1 MSTELDTLITADMR
15 ACIGRESPVV
25 SLPEEISA
33 SDVRRYV
40 QAVGDDNPLWSDDEL
55 ARRAGYRGR
64 RVPPLLVVELHW
76 RTGDREAENLVESEW
91 SGLVYPDGYTSFR
104 NAGRELEWFAPV
116 YVGDLLTF
124 QSRLADVFVR
134 QGRAGPMIMTRTE
147 CDIRNQ
153 DGVLVARTTAIGA
166 RLRAARYAGA
176 AAAET

>member
-1 MSTELDTLITADMR
+1 MGAELDTLITAEMR
-15 ACIGRESPVV
+15 ACIGRTSPLVP
-25 SLPEEISA
+25 LPEEISA

-40 QAVGDDNPLWSDDEL
+40 QAVGDDNPLWSDDEF

-76 RTGDREAENLVESEW
+76 RTGDREPENLVESDW
-91 SGLVYPDGYTSFR
+91 SGLVYPEGFTSYR

-124 QSRLADVFVR
+124 QSRLADIFVR
-134 QGRAGPMIMTRTE
+134 QGRAGPMILTKTE
-147 CDIRNQ
+147 CDVRNQ
-153 DGVLVARTTAIGA
+153 DGMLVARTTVTGA